1 MVQETDTCRRVPAG
15 RRNNSLPA
23 RIITDKEIWDAF
35 VDESPS
41 GLLFHRWDFLTITQ
55 RHTGYNVLPYGIYK
69 GEELAAVCPLFCR
82 QANGISIVLS
92 PPPLQAAIPYLGLIT
107 GRDYATAKQSKKESI
122 LQLIS
127 SGLGEA
133 IGDLAP
139 NYLSITFVPGFHDM
153 RRFIWDG
160 YQTRINYSYAIDLAP
175 PIETLWGNLN
185 AKLRTS
191 LRRFEKD
198 GYHLEEGEDL
208 ALFYETVRQRFSQP
222 EMNIPM
228 ITRDFFEDIFR
239 AYPDHVH
246 VYHLYDRDG
255 DLKGV
260 GTTLEYKRY
269 LLWVGGPKIDGTSAN
284 EYLQW
289 CLLRDAKEKGFPE
302 FENTGA
308 NNPNLNMHKAKYNPD
323 LSIFFEVSRKD
334 GVGRFAEWAYS
345 NIINRPQIKKRVV
358 PYIR

>member
-208 ALFYETVRQRFSQP
+208 ALFYGDGTSAVQSA

-228 ITRDFFEDIFR
+228 ITGISLRTSSGIPRSRSCLSPLRSRWGSKGRRHDPGVQAIPPLGRRAEDR
-239 AYPDHVH
+239 R
-246 VYHLYDRDG
+246 HLG
-255 DLKGV
+255 
-260 GTTLEYKRY
+260 KR
-269 LLWVGGPKIDGTSAN
+269 VPPVVPAP
-284 EYLQW
+284 
-289 CLLRDAKEKGFPE
+289 DAKEKGFPE

-308 NNPNLNMHKAKYNPD
+308 NNPNLNMHKAK
-323 LSIFFEVSRKD
+323 
-334 GVGRFAEWAYS
+334 
-345 NIINRPQIKKRVV
+345 
-358 PYIR
+358 